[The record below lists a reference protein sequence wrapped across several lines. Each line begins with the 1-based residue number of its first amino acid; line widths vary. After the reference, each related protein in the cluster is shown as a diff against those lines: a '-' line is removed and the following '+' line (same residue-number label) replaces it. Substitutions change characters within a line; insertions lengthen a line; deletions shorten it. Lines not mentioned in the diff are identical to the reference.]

1 MMKKLVRD
9 RIPELVPGTYVRVS
23 SSRELFE
30 MLKRKLVEEV
40 MEFLESDNIEE
51 LADILEVVEA
61 LARMKGVEWQ
71 KLIEI
76 KEAKRR
82 ERGGF
87 EKGYIL
93 IAKD

>member
-1 MMKKLVRD
+1 MKKLVRD

-51 LADILEVVEA
+51 LADILEVVET
-61 LARMKGVEWQ
+61 LARMKGIEWQ